1 MATLEEQISARLIRQ
16 KAMNRSLVVR
26 VSDELHDKLK
36 GLAERTQAATG
47 TRVTVS
53 DIARAI
59 MEEGAERWS
68 LPISTALNFPNFD
81 ADEARRML
89 EAGHSVPDVA
99 KHFRMSTS
107 TLKKLR
113 RAAGF

>member
-1 MATLEEQISARLIRQ
+1 MATLEEQISARLMRQ
-16 KAMNRSLVVR
+16 KAMSRSLVVR

-36 GLAERTQAATG
+36 GLAERTQAAMG

-68 LPISTALNFPNFD
+68 LPIATALNFPDFD
-81 ADEARRML
+81 SEEARRML
-89 EAGHSVPDVA
+89 ETHSVADVA
-99 KHFRMSTS
+99 KHFGMSHS